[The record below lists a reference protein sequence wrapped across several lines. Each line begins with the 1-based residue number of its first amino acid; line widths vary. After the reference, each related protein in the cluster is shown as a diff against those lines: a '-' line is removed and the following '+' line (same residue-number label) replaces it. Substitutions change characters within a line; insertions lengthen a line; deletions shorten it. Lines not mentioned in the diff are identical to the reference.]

1 MARLV
6 AVGTARIR
14 AVAPSPSQLVWRR
27 RIEAGLRL
35 AEPGLN
41 LLLLA
46 ADRFSRAVDRDEKDA
61 YVPPRRSDGA
71 LPAHVQAG
79 ARPEATD

>member
-1 MARLV
+1 M
-6 AVGTARIR
+6 
-14 AVAPSPSQLVWRR
+14 APSPSQLVWRR

-41 LLLLA
+41 LLLFA
-46 ADRFSRAVDRDEKDA
+46 ADRVSRALDRTPDA

-71 LPAHVQAG
+71 LPARVPAAPAG
-79 ARPEATD
+79 PVATD

>member
-1 MARLV
+1 V
-6 AVGTARIR
+6 

-41 LLLLA
+41 LLLFV
-46 ADRFSRAVDRDEKDA
+46 ADRVSRAVDREDTDA
-61 YVPPRRSDGA
+61 YVPPRRSDGS
-71 LPAHVQAG
+71 LPSRVQATG
-79 ARPEATD
+79 SRPPAGS

>member
-1 MARLV
+1 M
-6 AVGTARIR
+6 
-14 AVAPSPSQLVWRR
+14 APSPSQLVWRR

-41 LLLLA
+41 LLLFA
-46 ADRFSRAVDRDEKDA
+46 ADRFSRAVDRDETDA

-71 LPAHVQAG
+71 LPRHVQATATRG
-79 ARPEATD
+79 TATD

>member
-1 MARLV
+1 M
-6 AVGTARIR
+6 
-14 AVAPSPSQLVWRR
+14 APSPSQLVWRR

-41 LLLLA
+41 LLLFA
-46 ADRFSRAVDRDEKDA
+46 ADRFSRLVDPDTDA

-71 LPAHVQAG
+71 RPRHVQPTAPRPPAG
-79 ARPEATD
+79 S

>member
-1 MARLV
+1 
-6 AVGTARIR
+6 
-14 AVAPSPSQLVWRR
+14 VAPSPSQLVWRR

-41 LLLLA
+41 LVLFA
-46 ADRFSRAVDRDEKDA
+46 ADRFSRIADRDTDA

-71 LPAHVQAG
+71 LPRHVQPAAPRPRAG
-79 ARPEATD
+79 S

>member
-1 MARLV
+1 
-6 AVGTARIR
+6 
-14 AVAPSPSQLVWRR
+14 VAPSPSQLVWRR

-41 LLLLA
+41 LLLFV
-46 ADRFSRAVDRDEKDA
+46 ADRVSRAVDRDETDA

-71 LPAHVQAG
+71 LPRHVQATG
-79 ARPEATD
+79 ARPPAAN